1 MALQFY
7 KDEALQLEVGYIF
20 PLSSQQVSTSW
31 TTEDYTYQEGEETK
45 TIKLAHSNRAS
56 ETISSAED
64 YTMIAPADAGL
75 TTRTDDYTY
84 IYSETGIRIGLRMV
98 VSGTNGGYYQIT
110 YPEKKVN
117 GSWTRLPVWSGDMTA
132 RWSMIEFDNVV
143 DTSASNYTIMKGL
156 TFSAVTVSI
165 NGKSYT
171 CLTPVVVCAE
181 RSNPGA
187 TLFRAGGDHIY
198 VDQEALAVGSTE
210 KPDAYKPKNNVK
222 SGGRGTGGMS
232 GAGRAEHFDLAARN
246 MFFSFGSLDGTGL
259 TYYIIQRSTIHQ
271 ILAWAYSWGIE
282 RDNSYLRSCI
292 VSAVMVPGDP
302 SAVAS
307 SNRPI
312 QIADKFQRGV
322 NGDILGQRFYK
333 IANPKKVYLS
343 TDANGDFSD
352 FTQMEIQLILP
363 FVGVINLDPRVCA
376 GEGTLFS
383 IEAWSDAYTGNVLYY
398 VYTKTNEENSNE
410 ILYGTYSGNGGVS
423 LPIVGGGASGSYL
436 QYVQNRNNTIA
447 TGLQSA
453 GSMIMSVATNP
464 LGAAAAGLGLE
475 NAALELQKMQSP
487 PLHIDKGGTVDPNA
501 SAMLPNTIAINYT
514 IPVRVDPNNYQA
526 EEGLPCCIYKTVSE
540 LTTPGRYTFS
550 ALMVDDISDASE
562 AEKQKIRSILTKGV
576 IVA

>member
-7 KDEALQLEVGYIF
+7 KDEALQVQIGYIF
-20 PLSSQQVSTSW
+20 PLASQQVSASW

-45 TIKLAHSNRAS
+45 TIKLAHSNRA
-56 ETISSAED
+56 TATVSSAD
-64 YTMIAPADAGL
+64 SYTMIAPADAGL
-75 TTRTDDYTY
+75 TTRTDEYTY
-84 IYSETGIRIGLRMV
+84 IYSETGIRIGVRMV
-98 VSGTNGGYYQIT
+98 NAGGNAGYYQIT

-117 GSWTRLPVWSGDMTA
+117 GLWQRLPVWSGDQTA
-132 RWSMIEFDNVV
+132 RWAQVDFDNVV
-143 DTSASNYTIMKGL
+143 DNTSSNYTIMKGL

-165 NGKSYT
+165 SGKSYT
-171 CLTPVVVCAE
+171 CLVPVVVCAE
-181 RSNPGA
+181 QSNPGL
-187 TLFRAGGDHIY
+187 TLFRAGTVY

-232 GAGRAEHFDLAARN
+232 GAGKAEHFDLATRN
-246 MFFSFGSLDGTGL
+246 LFFSFGSLDGVGL
-259 TYYIIQRSTIHQ
+259 TYYIIPRYTLHQ
-271 ILAWAYSWGIE
+271 IIAWAYSWGIE
-282 RDNSYLRSCI
+282 RDNSYLRTSI
-292 VSAVMVPGDP
+292 VSAMMVPGDP
-302 SAVAS
+302 SALAG

-312 QIADKFQRGV
+312 QIADKFQKGV
-322 NGDILGQRFYK
+322 NGDILAQRFYRL
-333 IANPKKVYLS
+333 ADPQKVYLS

-376 GEGTLFS
+376 GAGTIFS
-383 IEAWSDAYTGNVLYY
+383 VEAWSDAYTGNVLYY
-398 VYTKTNEENSNE
+398 VYTKTDEENSNE
-410 ILYGTYSGNGGVS
+410 ILYGTYSGNGGVT

-514 IPVRVDPNNYQA
+514 IPVRVDPSDYQK
-526 EEGLPCCIYKTVSE
+526 EEGLPCCIYKTVRE
-540 LTTPGRYTFS
+540 LTTPGRYTYS

-576 IVA
+576 IIS